1 MMEPSAGSL
10 SEVVHVHA
18 IASAQARLAAA
29 STQGPVFDAALAAF
43 EVTRLIAHEYSRR
56 HTSSYPMWM
65 YTVPAACDGRD
76 ALGFAPSAP
85 DGPLLSAEDIDLDS
99 SSEEAVADAL
109 ADLAASIAGR
119 LRAVAAQL
127 DTPGDVAACEHAAG
141 AADVLH
147 GLLAK
152 DT

>member
-1 MMEPSAGSL
+1 M
-10 SEVVHVHA
+10 HA
-18 IASAQARLAAA
+18 IASAQARLTAA
-29 STQGPVFDAALAAF
+29 SSEGPVIDAALAAF
-43 EVTRLIAHEYSRR
+43 EVTRVIAHEYSRR
-56 HTSSYPMWM
+56 HTSAYPMWM

-99 SSEEAVADAL
+99 GSEEEAADAL
-109 ADLAASIAGR
+109 ADLAASIASR
-119 LRAVAAQL
+119 LRAMAAQL
-127 DTPGDVAACEHAAG
+127 DTPGDVAACEHAAD
-141 AADVLH
+141 AADTLH

>member
-1 MMEPSAGSL
+1 MEPSAGSL

-18 IASAQARLAAA
+18 IASAQARLTAA

-76 ALGFAPSAP
+76 ALGFAPSTP
-85 DGPLLSAEDIDLDS
+85 DGPLLGAEDIDLDS
-99 SSEEAVADAL
+99 GSEEAAADAL
-109 ADLAASIAGR
+109 ADLAASIADR

-127 DTPGDVAACEHAAG
+127 DTPGDVAACENAVG
-141 AADVLH
+141 AADTLQ

>member
-1 MMEPSAGSL
+1 MMGPSAGSL

-18 IASAQARLAAA
+18 IASVQARLAAA
-29 STQGPVFDAALAAF
+29 SAQGPVLDAALAAF
-43 EVTRLIAHEYSRR
+43 EVTKLIAHEYSRR
-56 HTSSYPMWM
+56 HTSFYPMWM
-65 YTVPAACDGRD
+65 YAVPAACDGRD
-76 ALGFAPSAP
+76 ALGFAPSVS
-85 DGPLLSAEDIDLDS
+85 DGPLPSTEDIDLDS
-99 SSEEAVADAL
+99 SSEEDAADAL

-127 DTPGDVAACEHAAG
+127 DTPGDVAACENAVG
-141 AADVLH
+141 AADTLH

>member
-1 MMEPSAGSL
+1 M
-10 SEVVHVHA
+10 HA

-43 EVTRLIAHEYSRR
+43 EVTRLVAHEYSRR

-76 ALGFAPSAP
+76 ALGFAPTAP

-99 SSEEAVADAL
+99 CSEEEAAADAL

-119 LRAVAAQL
+119 LRATTAQL
-127 DTPGDVAACEHAAG
+127 DIPGDVAACERTPCMACWPR
-141 AADVLH
+141 ADD
-147 GLLAK
+147 GWRDARRSAERSQ
-152 DT
+152 